1 MFTSVHNLNPLPLD
15 QNPKFQSLLLRN
27 FYNLVALGFQHL
39 LNFSNTS
46 NSLTFLM
53 KNLTDIH
60 LDLH

>member
-1 MFTSVHNLNPLPLD
+1 MFTSVHNLNPLPFD
-15 QNPKFQSLLLRN
+15 QNPKFQSLLLKN